1 MEVVGGRGGGVG
13 REWWMGLEVIYIIDC
28 LLMDTYKTYNSANVH
43 LGLVPAF
50 YSMLPAIL
58 LSVRRTS
65 LLERVVFIKFS
76 TCLTMPISSDFVW
89 SLFC

>member
-1 MEVVGGRGGGVG
+1 
-13 REWWMGLEVIYIIDC
+13 MGLEVIYIIDC

-43 LGLVPAF
+43 LGLVPTF

-76 TCLTMPISSDFVW
+76 ICLAMPISSDFVW
-89 SLFC
+89 CLFC

>member
-1 MEVVGGRGGGVG
+1 MDGFGSDLYHR
-13 REWWMGLEVIYIIDC
+13 LC

-58 LSVRRTS
+58 LSVRRKS
-65 LLERVVFIKFS
+65 LLERVVFTKFS
-76 TCLTMPISSDFVW
+76 TCFAVPISSDFVW
-89 SLFC
+89 CLFFFFQNKSLFSIL

>member
-1 MEVVGGRGGGVG
+1 MGD
-13 REWWMGLEVIYIIDC
+13 WWRGLEVIYITDC
-28 LLMDTYKTYNSANVH
+28 LLMDTCKTYNSANVH

-58 LSVRRTS
+58 LSVRRTP

-76 TCLTMPISSDFVW
+76 TCFAVPISSDFVW
-89 SLFC
+89 CLFCSK